1 MFLPSLRPPKRLSIN
16 IVSSSRNGGETKCQR
31 WNGGL
36 EPTNPCV
43 DLLAIHGCEYVELP
57 TGLIIE
63 SGIADPYERFLA
75 YSDLVTS
82 GFSESELRAETAK
95 YFSHKTKLSRYTNP
109 LLILHTKND
118 GLIEMSHAERNY
130 RWSNSAK
137 KRLVRFPKGN
147 HNTILPAHLKLYI
160 GTVKEFADGLVL

>member
-1 MFLPSLRPPKRLSIN
+1 MEGK
-16 IVSSSRNGGETKCQR
+16 TKCQR

-43 DLLAIHGCEYVELP
+43 DLLAIHGCEYVELL

-75 YSDLVTS
+75 YSDLGTS

-95 YFSHKTKLSRYTNP
+95 FSPKTKLSRYTNP
-109 LLILHTKND
+109 LLILHSEND

-130 RWSNSAK
+130 KGSNSAK

-147 HNTILPAHLKLYI
+147 HNTILPANLKQYI
-160 GTVKEFADGLVL
+160 GAVKEFADGLVL